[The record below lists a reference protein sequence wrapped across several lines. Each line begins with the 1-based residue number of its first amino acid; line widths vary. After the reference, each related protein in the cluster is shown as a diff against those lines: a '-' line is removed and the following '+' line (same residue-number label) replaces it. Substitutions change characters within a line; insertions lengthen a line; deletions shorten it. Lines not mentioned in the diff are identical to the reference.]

1 MYRTFLKYIFAFS
14 LIGLSVYYLLFI
26 ISKDPKSISDLI
38 SNMPVPIMIWAIIL
52 SILGGISNTYV
63 WFRINKHL
71 APSTKFN
78 VSYYAWSVSR
88 IFRYIP
94 GKAVGYIVRQKLQN
108 SNLKHGIKTSVNEV
122 LLTFMTISLLSTIYF
137 LTNLQKEYAFHLLM
151 LSMSLYCSILFSK
164 PTCIFF
170 ELILSKLKIK
180 IEANRLFN
188 PPKQLFINS
197 LNGLPALLLHGAS
210 FYLLIKYGL
219 DSHSVDFL
227 YSTVTFYFSGIIGQ
241 LSLIAPAG
249 LGVREATLTFF
260 MVNQGFNPEIAFI
273 AALGSRVILIASELI
288 NVLLA
293 SLLRFY
299 YSHD

>member
-1 MYRTFLKYIFAFS
+1 MNKTFLKYIFAFT
-14 LIGLSVYYLLFI
+14 LIGLSFYYLLFI

-38 SNMPVPIMIWAIIL
+38 SNMPIPILIWAMTL

-63 WFRINKHL
+63 WFRINKNL
-71 APSTKFN
+71 APKTEFN
-78 VSYYAWSVSR
+78 VSYFAWSVSR

-94 GKAVGYIVRQKLQN
+94 GKAAGFIVRQKLQN
-108 SNLKHGIKTSVNEV
+108 SSVKHGIKTSVNEI

-137 LTNLQKEYAFHLLM
+137 LTNLQREYALHLLI
-151 LSMSLYCSILFSK
+151 LSIIIYCSILFSK
-164 PTCIFF
+164 PTSIFF
-170 ELILSKLKIK
+170 ELALSKLKIK
-180 IEANRLFN
+180 IEANRLFT
-188 PPKQLFINS
+188 PPKQLFIHS

-210 FYLLIKYGL
+210 FFLLVKYGL

-241 LSLIAPAG
+241 ISLIAPAG
-249 LGVREATLTFF
+249 LGVREASLTFF

-288 NVLLA
+288 NVFLS